1 MFDGI
6 LINPRT
12 GARLENYLA
21 APGQALLLCGP
32 AGSGKKKIARVVAAR
47 LLEIPPEKVDEHA
60 YFLVYGLPPD
70 KKEIPIDSARDII
83 KKLRLQVPGSKNIR
97 RIVLIEDAHL
107 LSQEAQNAL
116 LKALEEPAPATVFIM
131 TAISKNGL
139 LATISSRM
147 AAVSVDP
154 VDLGTARQYFNQNDK
169 EVQSAWALSQGAAGL
184 LEEILS
190 GEGSELKEGVDRAK
204 NLLAKTPYERLLE
217 LDSIKDKAELARAL
231 DGLARVIRALT
242 RASASR
248 GDANRTKK
256 LTSALQ
262 VVIDAQTGLAANVL
276 PRLAVLK
283 LILSLPL

>member
-21 APGQALLLCGP
+21 APGQALLLVGP
-32 AGSGKKKIARVVAAR
+32 TGSGKKKIARLVAAR
-47 LLEIPPEKVDEHA
+47 LLEIPAEKIDEHA
-60 YFLVYGLPPD
+60 YFLVYGLPPE

-83 KKLRLQVPGSKNIR
+83 KKLKLQVPGNKTIR
-97 RIVLIEDAHL
+97 RVVLIEDAHL

-116 LKALEEPAPATVFIM
+116 LKALEEPAPGTVFIM
-131 TAISKNGL
+131 TTTSKNGL

-147 AAVSVDP
+147 AAVNIDP
-154 VDLGTARQYFNQNDK
+154 VDIEAAREYFNQNDK

-204 NLLAKTPYERLLE
+204 LLLTKTPYERLLE
-217 LDSIKDKAELARAL
+217 LDAIKDKVELARVL
-231 DGLARVIRALT
+231 EGLARVLRALT
-242 RASASR
+242 RAAASR
-248 GDANRTKK
+248 GDTNRTKR
-256 LTSALQ
+256 LTGALK
-262 VVIDAQTGLAANVL
+262 VVIDAQDSLAANVL
-276 PRLAVLK
+276 PRLVVLK

>member
-204 NLLAKTPYERLLE
+204 NLLTKTPYERLLE

-276 PRLAVLK
+276 PRLVVLK

>member
-12 GARLENYLA
+12 GTRLENYLA
-21 APGQALLLCGP
+21 APGLALLLVGP
-32 AGSGKKKIARVVAAR
+32 AGSGKKKIARLVAAR

-83 KKLRLQVPGSKNIR
+83 KKLRLQVPGNKTIR
-97 RIVLIEDAHL
+97 RVILIEDAHL

-116 LKALEEPAPATVFIM
+116 LKALEEPAPGTVFIM
-131 TAISKNGL
+131 TTTSRNGL

-147 AAVSVDP
+147 AAVNIDP
-154 VDLGTARQYFNQNDK
+154 VDIATAREYFNQNDK
-169 EVQSAWALSQGAAGL
+169 DVQSAWALSQGAAGL
-184 LEEILS
+184 LEEILN
-190 GEGSELKEGVDRAK
+190 GEGSGLKASVDRAK
-204 NLLAKTPYERLLE
+204 IFLTKTPYERLLE
-217 LDSIKDKAELARAL
+217 LDAIKDKSELARL
-231 DGLARVIRALT
+231 LEGLARVLRALT

-248 GDANRTKK
+248 GDASRTRKM
-256 LTSALQ
+256 TSALQ
-262 VVIDAQTGLAANVL
+262 AVIDAQADLAANVL
-276 PRLAVLK
+276 PRLVVLK

>member
-1 MFDGI
+1 MFERM
-6 LINPRT
+6 LINPHT
-12 GARLENYLA
+12 AARLENYLA
-21 APGQALLLCGP
+21 TPGQALLLVGP
-32 AGSGKKKIARVVAAR
+32 AGSGKKKIARLVAAR

-60 YFLVYGLPPD
+60 YLLVYGLPPD